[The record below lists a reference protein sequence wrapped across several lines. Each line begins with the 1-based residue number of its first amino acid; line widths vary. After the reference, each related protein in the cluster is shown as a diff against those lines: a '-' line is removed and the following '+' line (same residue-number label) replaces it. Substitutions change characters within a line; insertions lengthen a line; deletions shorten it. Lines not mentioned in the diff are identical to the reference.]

1 MQIILLGPPGAGKGT
16 LAKKIKEKK
25 KLTHISTGDLFR
37 KHIKEQTDLGKEA
50 DKYIKEGFLVPDE
63 LTEDLVRHELE
74 EVGSDFILDGYPR
87 NLEQANALIKMMAEL
102 DITLDATIYLD
113 IDAHVIVN
121 RLVNRRTC
129 SNCGALYN
137 LNSLAPKIENTC
149 DYCGGQ
155 LIQRSDDNENIII
168 QRLNVYLAATEP
180 LIEFYEKNG
189 LLVTID
195 GNKELVEKYQE
206 ICEKLAERID

>member
-1 MQIILLGPPGAGKGT
+1 MQIIILGAPGAGKGT

-74 EVGSDFILDGYPR
+74 EVRSDFILDGYPR

-113 IDAHVIVN
+113 IDAQVIVN

-137 LNSLAPKIENTC
+137 LTSLAPKIENTC

-155 LIQRSDDNENIII
+155 LIQRSDDNEKIII

-189 LLVTID
+189 LLITID
-195 GNKELVEKYQE
+195 GNKELSEKYQE